1 MESDRKPRMK
11 DDKENAE
18 GKRERSRS
26 RSDRHRDG
34 EVDSPELE
42 DEQKKLNEEME
53 KRRRRVQKK
62 EAEGEKHGEGNVD
75 EPNSIKTWTLEGE
88 SDDEETGMDVH
99 GEAYRTHKE
108 DEAVLEVD
116 SENETAAPA
125 LQNDGIDPL
134 DAFLNSTVPPE
145 VEELANVAEQSIVS
159 VKKGSNKSSGRIIP
173 GKDSDSDYGD
183 IENNDNPLEDEDDD
197 EFTKRVTNKKVEK
210 LSLVDHS
217 KIDYEPFRKK
227 FYIGVK
233 EISKNDPRR
242 CGCIPKT
249 IGIEDTW
256 ALGHSCAQQTA
267 ELKWGA
273 AFVVCTPCRVIDLLC
288 TNGGR
293 IKNMQRVIYMVVDEA
308 DRMFDLGFE
317 LQINQIVQNIRSDH
331 QTVLFS
337 ATFPHQA
344 KVLACVLGGVTL
356 PGTAAVVPGIGL
368 ALVGH
373 KWVARAAEIA
383 AAMNLQHNVAKIQV
397 DPMPEH
403 FEAELEINDIP
414 QNARWKLERSTENKP
429 IGMIS

>member
-197 EFTKRVTNKKVEK
+197 KFTKRVTNKKVEK

-256 ALGHSCAQQTA
+256 
-267 ELKWGA
+267 
-273 AFVVCTPCRVIDLLC
+273 
-288 TNGGR
+288 
-293 IKNMQRVIYMVVDEA
+293 
-308 DRMFDLGFE
+308 
-317 LQINQIVQNIRSDH
+317 
-331 QTVLFS
+331 
-337 ATFPHQA
+337 
-344 KVLACVLGGVTL
+344 
-356 PGTAAVVPGIGL
+356 
-368 ALVGH
+368 
-373 KWVARAAEIA
+373 
-383 AAMNLQHNVAKIQV
+383 
-397 DPMPEH
+397 
-403 FEAELEINDIP
+403 
-414 QNARWKLERSTENKP
+414 
-429 IGMIS
+429 

>member
-1 MESDRKPRMK
+1 MTPEDVGAYRKQLELK
-11 DDKENAE
+11 IH
-18 GKRERSRS
+18 GKY
-26 RSDRHRDG
+26 
-34 EVDSPELE
+34 VP
-42 DEQKKLNEEME
+42 KL
-53 KRRRRVQKK
+53 
-62 EAEGEKHGEGNVD
+62 
-75 EPNSIKTWTLEGE
+75 IKTWHQTGFTNKILETIKKLDYEKPMPIQAQALAIIMSGR
-88 SDDEETGMDVH
+88 DCIGIAKTGS
-99 GEAYRTHKE
+99 GKT
-108 DEAVLEVD
+108 
-116 SENETAAPA
+116 
-125 LQNDGIDPL
+125 
-134 DAFLNSTVPPE
+134 
-145 VEELANVAEQSIVS
+145 LANVLPMLRHI
-159 VKKGSNKSSGRIIP
+159 
-173 GKDSDSDYGD
+173 KDH
-183 IENNDNPLEDEDDD
+183 PPV
-197 EFTKRVTNKKVEK
+197 FAR
-210 LSLVDHS
+210 
-217 KIDYEPFRKK
+217 
-227 FYIGVK
+227 
-233 EISKNDPRR
+233 
-242 CGCIPKT
+242 
-249 IGIEDTW
+249 

-397 DPMPEH
+397 DALPEH

-429 IGMIS
+429 IGMISCQMSENPHFINLKAYMCFRIKRCERGVILQFEGMFCLGIGGADELPFKKNLLLVELLAIMGY